1 MVGVR
6 EICCNLQQSWLSSWL
21 ASLDFVQVV
30 SVEDKVWEKNDK
42 DYLILILFVCY
53 FASWTWLHACLALQ
67 PNWTAFLHA
76 LGRGEETLKTVVLH
90 CRSHATFILEVGTE
104 NQGWWEILPPFG
116 VVQFFNLGPHQATLV
131 GHLSLA
137 YVYFGFLICNTKFS
151 LVLLHMYDSYRWIHT
166 VFGTSFV
173 PNTLLYSIRSQ

>member
-1 MVGVR
+1 M
-6 EICCNLQQSWLSSWL
+6 NNY
-21 ASLDFVQVV
+21 
-30 SVEDKVWEKNDK
+30 KVWEKNNN

-53 FASWTWLHACLALQ
+53 FASCTWLHACLALQ

-76 LGRGEETLKTVVLH
+76 LGRGGETLKTVALH

-104 NQGWWEILPPFG
+104 NRVWWEILPPFG
-116 VVQFFNLGPHQATLV
+116 MVQFFHLSPHQATF
-131 GHLSLA
+131 HSPS
-137 YVYFGFLICNTKFS
+137 CNTKFS
-151 LVLLHMYDSYRWIHT
+151 LVLLHMYDSYIWIHT

>member
-21 ASLDFVQVV
+21 VSLGFVQVV
-30 SVEDKVWEKNDK
+30 SVEEGCENIMYMNNYKVWEKNDN

-104 NQGWWEILPPFG
+104 NRGWWEILPPFG
-116 VVQFFNLGPHQATLV
+116 MVQFFHLSPHQATF
-131 GHLSLA
+131 HSPS
-137 YVYFGFLICNTKFS
+137 CNTKFS